1 MILAAVMVFFSAVS
15 FAQQRPYDRAA
26 ENNLW
31 LLGDNIAGLR
41 QDKSSNISY
50 AELYGGTEAGGFRAT
65 NDAPSLW
72 RAGAEARTIKHVDR
86 FSMIGGFSFEQ
97 ASGRD
102 MCGSMFIQP
111 GFYPLDV
118 LEFTPGRKSLQTYAF
133 DGGVSVDL
141 ADGWR
146 LGARMDFKSANY
158 SKRKDLR
165 HTNYRLDMKVA
176 PGLTYTSGN
185 LTFGLNYIFAKNSE
199 YTDAEQ
205 IGTGESSYY
214 AFLDKGLMFGKYEVW
229 TGSGVHLDEDGV
241 RGLPLREIFNGVG
254 VQFSSSDRFY
264 IDFEY
269 LRGAG
274 SAGEKQIFWYRFPSD
289 EFSLG
294 IGENFSSGGTVYH
307 LSEKFSVRRQKN
319 YETVL
324 EKVTENGVTIPV
336 EYGQNRIFARQITE
350 GDIKLRVLR
359 PGFEFFFEYLGKS
372 TEAMASQVYP
382 YVTDCTLNV
391 SRFDFGQT
399 FHAGKWDIELTE
411 AIGFGSRV
419 ENGRLVD
426 ESHSTVSVPY
436 RLEDWYMKSVEFETA
451 FRIAGG
457 LSVRRNFVHGI
468 YLQAEAS
475 AVKAFGIELLDGNV
489 RGSADLRLG
498 WTF

>member
-1 MILAAVMVFFSAVS
+1 MLAAVMVFFSAAS
-15 FAQQRPYDRAA
+15 FAQQRPYDRAI
-26 ENNLW
+26 EDNLW

-41 QDKSSNISY
+41 QDMGCNISY

-65 NDAPSLW
+65 HEAPSLW
-72 RAGAEARTIKHVDR
+72 RAGAEARTIKHVAR

-97 ASGRD
+97 TSGRD

-111 GFYPLDV
+111 GSYPLDV
-118 LEFTPGRKSLQTYAF
+118 LEFTPGRKTLQTYAF

-141 ADGWR
+141 AGGWR

-185 LTFGLNYIFAKNSE
+185 LTFGLNYIFAKDSE
-199 YTDAEQ
+199 CVDAEQ

-214 AFLDKGLMFGKYEVW
+214 AFLDKGLMFGKYEAW
-229 TGSGVHLDEDGV
+229 TGGGVHLDVDGV
-241 RGLPLREIFNGVG
+241 KGMPLRETFNGVG

-269 LRGAG
+269 LRGTG
-274 SAGEKQIFWYRFPSD
+274 SAGERKIFWYRFPSD
-289 EFSLG
+289 EFRLG
-294 IGENFSSGGTVYH
+294 IGENFSSGETVFR
-307 LSEKFSVRRQKN
+307 LSEKFSIRRQQN

-324 EKVTENGVTIPV
+324 EMVSENGVIIPV
-336 EYGQNRIFARQITE
+336 EYGQNRIFARQITDGE
-350 GDIKLRVLR
+350 IQLRVLR
-359 PGFEFFFEYLGKS
+359 PNFEYFFKYRGTS

-399 FHAGKWDIELTE
+399 CHTGKWDVELTE
-411 AIGFGSRV
+411 AAGFGSMV
-419 ENGRLVD
+419 ENAR
-426 ESHSTVSVPY
+426 TVTENSNTVTEPF
-436 RLEDWYMKSVEFETA
+436 RLEDWYHKAVEYDTA
-451 FRIAGG
+451 FRVEGG
-457 LSVRRNFVHGI
+457 ISVRRNFARGI
-468 YLQAEAS
+468 YLQAEVAG
-475 AVKAFGIELLDGNV
+475 AKAFGIELLEGST
-489 RGSADLRLG
+489 RGGAGLKLG